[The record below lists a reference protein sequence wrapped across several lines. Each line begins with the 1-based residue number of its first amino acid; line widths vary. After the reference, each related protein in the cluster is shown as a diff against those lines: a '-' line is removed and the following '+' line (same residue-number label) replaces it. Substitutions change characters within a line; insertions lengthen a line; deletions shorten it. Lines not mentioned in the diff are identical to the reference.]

1 MLSNVVKIS
10 KAFAFNL
17 PHSVG
22 HGVLGLVHLHH
33 LERACGIRIAFFL
46 KHDIYTMILLL

>member
-1 MLSNVVKIS
+1 MLSNIVKIS

-33 LERACGIRIAFFL
+33 LERACGSRIAFF
-46 KHDIYTMILLL
+46 